1 MASRVGAA
9 GENPS
14 HFAPTEFDAE
24 GLAADAA
31 AIAAVRAGEPD
42 AFGPLVARY
51 LPRLHGLLRRFFAS
65 AADVDDLTQA
75 AFVRAY
81 EQLDR
86 FDAARPF
93 YPWLRKIAVN
103 LALHELE
110 RRRRRREVEDPDSA
124 LGRLLEPARVDGEL
138 HERELVAVV
147 HAELERLPPQWA
159 AVFRLRVFEELSYA
173 EIAQMLE
180 IPVGTVMS
188 SLSRARLRLAE
199 RLSASLGPGTD
210 RP

>member
-1 MASRVGAA
+1 VGAA
-9 GENPS
+9 GENPGR
-14 HFAPTEFDAE
+14 FAPTEFDAE

-42 AFGPLVARY
+42 AFGPLVARH

-86 FDAARPF
+86 FDVARPF

-110 RRRRRREVEDPDSA
+110 RRRRRREVEDPDPT
-124 LGRLLEPARVDGEL
+124 LGRLLDPALVDGEL
-138 HERELVAVV
+138 RERELVAVV
-147 HAELERLPPQWA
+147 SAELARLPPQWA

-173 EIAQMLE
+173 EIAEALG
-180 IPVGTVMS
+180 IPIGTVMS
-188 SLSRARLRLAE
+188 SLARARLRLAE
-199 RLSASLGPGTD
+199 RLSASFGPGTD
-210 RP
+210 TA